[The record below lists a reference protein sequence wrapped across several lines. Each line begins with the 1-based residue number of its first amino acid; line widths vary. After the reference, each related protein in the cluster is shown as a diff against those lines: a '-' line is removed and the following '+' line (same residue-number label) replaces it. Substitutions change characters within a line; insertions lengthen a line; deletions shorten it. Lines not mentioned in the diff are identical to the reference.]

1 MVLEGFFNAIFGSL
15 IDYDPLI
22 ALLVIS
28 FILTLVTTLAYKYLT
43 DQEKIKLLKAEIKEI
58 QNDIKKFKDDPQKMM
73 ELQKQSFQKGF
84 VDMMK
89 HQFKPLLFTM
99 IPIFIIFSW
108 LRTTYASKGVL
119 IPLVN
124 FELFGTYLI
133 SAIIFSMIL
142 RKILKV
148 H

>member
-1 MVLEGFFNAIFGSL
+1 MVLEGFFDAIFGSL
-15 IDYDPLI
+15 IEYDPLT
-22 ALLVIS
+22 ALLVVS

-43 DQEKIKLLKAEIKEI
+43 DQEKIKSLKAEIKEI
-58 QNDIKKFKDDPQKMM
+58 QNDIKKFKDDPQKMI

-99 IPIFIIFSW
+99 VTIFIIFSR
-108 LRTTYASKGVL
+108 LRTTYAQMGVL
-119 IPLVN
+119 IPFVN
-124 FELFGTYLI
+124 FEWFGTYLV
-133 SAIIFSMIL
+133 SAIVFSMIL
-142 RKILKV
+142 RKLLKV